1 MWIFTVAPEWA
12 IHLVFG
18 LGIFGVIA
26 GFLLG
31 MIPIIR
37 KYSLPIKIISVL
49 VLTLGVYLQGG
60 LADYKEWQLKVAELE
75 VKIKEAEAKS
85 AEVNTEIVEKVVTE
99 TKVIR
104 EKGDTIVRYIDREV
118 VKTEEVV
125 KFIENC
131 PIPQIIIETHNMA
144 ATNTLKLSR
153 ELNGTPK

>member
-18 LGIFGVIA
+18 LGILGVIA

-118 VKTEEVV
+118 VKTEEVI

-153 ELNGTPK
+153 ELNGAPK

>member
-1 MWIFTVAPEWA
+1 
-12 IHLVFG
+12 
-18 LGIFGVIA
+18 
-26 GFLLG
+26 

-153 ELNGTPK
+153 ELNGAPK

>member
-18 LGIFGVIA
+18 LGILGVIA

>member
-12 IHLVFG
+12 IHLIFG
-18 LGIFGVIA
+18 LGVAGVIA
-26 GFLLG
+26 GFVLG
-31 MIPIIR
+31 MIPLIK
-37 KYSLPIKIISVL
+37 KYSLPIKIISLL
-49 VLTLGVYLQGG
+49 VLALGVYLQGG
-60 LADYKEWQLKVAELE
+60 LADYKEWQLKVSEME
-75 VKIKEAEAKS
+75 TKVKEAESKS
-85 AEVNTEIVEKVVTE
+85 NQVNTEIVEKVVTE

-104 EKGDTIVRYIDREV
+104 EKGDTIVKYIDREV

-153 ELNGTPK
+153 ELNGAPK

>member
-18 LGIFGVIA
+18 LGILGVIA

-153 ELNGTPK
+153 ELNGAPK

>member
-153 ELNGTPK
+153 ELNGAPK